1 MQVTVKELKQSNQK
15 RIPRIIHQTWF
26 EELTTAR
33 YPHLQRLQH
42 SWKASGWDY
51 RFYTDDDCRKF
62 IEKFYPKRFVDA
74 YDAIIPGAFKADFFR
89 LLVLFKHGGV
99 YADVDVQLDADLD
112 SFITKDL
119 SFFVPRDVP
128 IDYWP
133 DSNYC
138 LWNGLLGVAPGH
150 PILAKAIEDVVTTVL
165 NRVDYYDIEGGLCSR
180 DHNAEIWKLRTLPI
194 LILTGPCAL
203 GMSVNAALRNDN
215 LLQGY
220 ELGWLQTANI
230 SARHE
235 PSDHYWGNAL
245 TLLAD
250 RYDLGE
256 LRFTDIDR
264 NLLIASSNQDRI
276 AKSPID
282 VMEIEQA
289 PKKTPIHYS
298 KTESDIVGEFGTY
311 SNSLSANEQV
321 RLVITHE
328 YV

>member
-1 MQVTVKELKQSNQK
+1 VEVTVKETRNSHQK

-26 EELTTAR
+26 EALTTAR

-51 RFYTDDDCRKF
+51 RFYTDDDCNDF
-62 IEKFYPKRFVDA
+62 IKKHYPERFVDA
-74 YDAIIPGAFKADFFR
+74 YDALLPGAFKADFFR

-99 YADVDVQLDADLD
+99 YADIDVQLDADLD

-128 IDYWP
+128 LDYWP

-138 LWNGLLGVAPGH
+138 LWNGLLGSAPGN
-150 PILAKAIEDVVTTVL
+150 PIIAKAIEDVVTTVL
-165 NRVDYYDIEGGLCSR
+165 NRVDYYDIEGGLCSQ
-180 DHNAEIWKLRTLPI
+180 DASAEIWKLRTLPI

-203 GMSVNAALRNDN
+203 GMSLNAALGSDS
-215 LLQGY
+215 LLKGHD
-220 ELGWLQTANI
+220 LGWLRTINI
-230 SARHE
+230 SAGHE
-235 PSDHYWGNAL
+235 PPDHYWGNAL

-264 NLLIASSNQDRI
+264 NLLIASTNQDMI
-276 AKSPID
+276 ATSPID
-282 VMEIEQA
+282 VDMEQ
-289 PKKTPIHYS
+289 PKKTLVHYS
-298 KTESDIVGEFGTY
+298 KSESDIVGEFGTY
-311 SNSLSANEQV
+311 KNDLSANEQV
-321 RLVITHE
+321 RLLITHE
-328 YV
+328 YI